1 MNIYPYFIYVQNP
14 AAEEAQQN
22 NEGDF
27 VPSVEG
33 SWNFYQN
40 GRDEINSS
48 GKKIAM
54 TNGENIEYHAIIYAK
69 NGENLN
75 YGTSIIVA
83 KTKLDTSLLSD
94 ENFISEDENY
104 FNSEDF
110 NNDKQYW
117 TEKFKTLPENLF
129 QKLYSSKTTNTSSRK
144 EFIIKIPNS

>member
-22 NEGDF
+22 IEGDF

-33 SWNFYQN
+33 GWSFYNN

-54 TNGENIEYHAIIYAK
+54 TNGENIEYHAIIYSK

-83 KTKLDTSLLSD
+83 KTKLDTALLSD
-94 ENFISEDENY
+94 EDFIKEALKSGEIR
-104 FNSEDF
+104 
-110 NNDKQYW
+110 
-117 TEKFKTLPENLF
+117 FKGSVKGF
-129 QKLYSSKTTNTSSRK
+129 SKSRLNVR
-144 EFIIKIPNS
+144 IWV

>member
-1 MNIYPYFIYVQNP
+1 MNIYPYFIFVQNP

-27 VPSVEG
+27 VTSVEG

-94 ENFISEDENY
+94 ENFISESLKSGEIR
-104 FNSEDF
+104 
-110 NNDKQYW
+110 
-117 TEKFKTLPENLF
+117 FKGSVKGF
-129 QKLYSSKTTNTSSRK
+129 SKSRLNVR
-144 EFIIKIPNS
+144 IWV

>member
-27 VPSVEG
+27 VTSVEG

-40 GRDEINSS
+40 GRDEINCS

-75 YGTSIIVA
+75 YGTPLIVT

-94 ENFISEDENY
+94 ENFISEALISGEIR
-104 FNSEDF
+104 
-110 NNDKQYW
+110 
-117 TEKFKTLPENLF
+117 FKGSVKGF
-129 QKLYSSKTTNTSSRK
+129 SKSRLNVR
-144 EFIIKIPNS
+144 IWV

>member
-83 KTKLDTSLLSD
+83 KTKLDTALLSD
-94 ENFISEDENY
+94 ENFIKEALKSGEIR
-104 FNSEDF
+104 FNGSVKGF
-110 NNDKQYW
+110 
-117 TEKFKTLPENLF
+117 
-129 QKLYSSKTTNTSSRK
+129 SKSRLNVR
-144 EFIIKIPNS
+144 IWV